1 MAFSLAIEKEH
12 DRHDGAASGIFKPSA
27 PKRQPCVSAG
37 QVMRP
42 DRTGRSP
49 VRAAIALVPSAIA
62 NPVGAATP
70 RHHQQAANT
79 LSRGNAP
86 HDPRGSGNAA
96 TPAASRQHP
105 LSSQCPPTS
114 PPVGA
119 ATPRRHQQAAIIPCR
134 ANAPH
139 EPSCGSGNAATP
151 APKPPTS
158 SIEPKPPT
166 IPVGAATPR
175 RQRPSR
181 QHPLSRQSSTHQPP
195 RRQRPPATPLAP
207 RSRKPR
213 RALLGLPKMFRYH
226 PPSPRQPRL
235 ATFPRAPLAQL
246 VEHRTFNP
254 RVVGSNPTR
263 RTIHR

>member
-12 DRHDGAASGIFKPSA
+12 DRHDGAAGGIFKPSA

-42 DRTGRSP
+42 DRTGRSS
-49 VRAAIALVPSAIA
+49 VSAAIALVPSAIA
-62 NPVGAATP
+62 NPA
-70 RHHQQAANT
+70 
-79 LSRGNAP
+79 
-86 HDPRGSGNAA
+86 
-96 TPAASRQHP
+96 
-105 LSSQCPPTS
+105 
-114 PPVGA
+114 GA

-134 ANAPH
+134 AKAPQD
-139 EPSCGSGNAATP
+139 PSCGSGNAATP

-158 SIEPKPPT
+158 SVEPKPPT

-175 RQRPSR
+175 HQRPSR
-181 QHPLSRQSSTHQPP
+181 QHPQSRQSSTHQPP
-195 RRQRPPATPLAP
+195 RRQRPPATPLATY
-207 RSRKPR
+207 SRKPR
-213 RALLGLPKMFRYH
+213 CALLGLPKMFRYH

-235 ATFPRAPLAQL
+235 ATFPHAPLAQL

>member
-86 HDPRGSGNAA
+86 HDPSCGSGNAA
-96 TPAASRQHP
+96 TPPASRHHP
-105 LSSQCPPTS
+105 LSSQCPPRALLWERQRRDTS
-114 PPVGA
+114 A
-119 ATPRRHQQAAIIPCR
+119 QAANILYR
-134 ANAPH
+134 AKAPH
-139 EPSCGSGNAATP
+139 DPRGSGNAATP

-158 SIEPKPPT
+158 SVEAKLHPPAPST
-166 IPVGAATPR
+166 AAPTSHTTRPPLTQTTPR
-175 RQRPSR
+175 VAWSTQDVS
-181 QHPLSRQSSTHQPP
+181 LSSAL
-195 RRQRPPATPLAP
+195 PAPA
-207 RSRKPR
+207 S
-213 RALLGLPKMFRYH
+213 AGH
-226 PPSPRQPRL
+226 VSPR
-235 ATFPRAPLAQL
+235 AVSSAGRAPD
-246 VEHRTFNP
+246 F
-254 RVVGSNPTR
+254 
-263 RTIHR
+263 

>member
-62 NPVGAATP
+62 NPAGAATP
-70 RHHQQAANT
+70 RRHQQAAIIPC
-79 LSRGNAP
+79 RANAP
-86 HDPRGSGNAA
+86 HEPSCGSGNAA
-96 TPAASRQHP
+96 TPAASRHHP
-105 LSSQCPPTS
+105 LSSQSPPTS

-151 APKPPTS
+151 AASRHHPLSSQSPNDPRGSGNAATPAPKPPTPS
-158 SIEPKPPT
+158 VGPKP
-166 IPVGAATPR
+166 
-175 RQRPSR
+175 
-181 QHPLSRQSSTHQPP
+181 H
-195 RRQRPPATPLAP
+195 PLAP
-207 RSRKPR
+207 SAAAPTSHTARPPLTQTTPR
-213 RALLGLPKMFRYH
+213 VAWSTQDVSLSSALPAPASAGH
-226 PPSPRQPRL
+226 VSPR
-235 ATFPRAPLAQL
+235 AVSSAGRAPD
-246 VEHRTFNP
+246 F
-254 RVVGSNPTR
+254 
-263 RTIHR
+263 